1 MDHMGKMFCIY
12 NMSKRNLHIAS
23 IYFYIYVFSG
33 IRDPGKNLIAAI
45 GYNDPNSNA
54 RKYHSKEYLEDPM
67 LNTAIT
73 HLKEGEWLRDIGD
86 GITLYDKYWTELK
99 TIR

>member
-1 MDHMGKMFCIY
+1 
-12 NMSKRNLHIAS
+12 
-23 IYFYIYVFSG
+23 
-33 IRDPGKNLIAAI
+33 
-45 GYNDPNSNA
+45 
-54 RKYHSKEYLEDPM
+54 M

>member
-1 MDHMGKMFCIY
+1 MYEVPGCCI
-12 NMSKRNLHIAS
+12 RTA
-23 IYFYIYVFSG
+23 FVPEG
-33 IRDPGKNLIAAI
+33 TAA
-45 GYNDPNSNA
+45 
-54 RKYHSKEYLEDPM
+54 HSKEYLEDPM

>member
-1 MDHMGKMFCIY
+1 
-12 NMSKRNLHIAS
+12 
-23 IYFYIYVFSG
+23 
-33 IRDPGKNLIAAI
+33 
-45 GYNDPNSNA
+45 
-54 RKYHSKEYLEDPM
+54 M

-73 HLKEGEWLRDIGD
+73 HLKEGEWLHDLGD